1 MHLQLFPGSLREHR
15 QLFLSLETPDALP
28 KTPESPTERM
38 ESMEDVDRAVQA
50 RQESADQLWQGLQK
64 LLESSLNKD
73 AGLRLAIT
81 LPNGTRI
88 EIGRRDGHQQPSA
101 VPTPALGDPPHA
113 TASDRDSVIDDQLT
127 VGEQAD
133 PQPAE
138 RSISPTPSRI
148 DLKPM
153 QKLPHIIR
161 YSPEWIRKA
170 FGGRDKAPTAPP
182 VEAQKDAA
190 PDVKRGASEAL
201 PDGPLQPPDASQLIG
216 DLNQRTESRYTLRED
231 GRIGLDFP
239 ASMQP
244 AERQEVLDTLR
255 SKGISDLL
263 DTGTTV
269 TFSPNVDWWNMTIR
283 NNIKHQDPTAHMFV
297 TDQRTGL
304 ITSRPGGAEF

>member
-64 LLESSLNKD
+64 LLEGSLTKE

-88 EIGRRDGHQQPSA
+88 EIGRGTGPQPPSA
-101 VPTPALGDPPHA
+101 APNQALGDPPEA
-113 TASDRDSVIDDQLT
+113 PARDRGSVIDDQLSVAEPT
-127 VGEQAD
+127 V
-133 PQPAE
+133 PQPVE
-138 RSISPTPSRI
+138 RPGSSMPSRL

-161 YSPEWIRKA
+161 FSPEWIRKA
-170 FGGRDKAPTAPP
+170 FGGRETAPTAPP
-182 VEAQKDAA
+182 VEAQKSAA
-190 PDVKRGASEAL
+190 PDVKPSASEAL
-201 PDGPLQPPDASQLIG
+201 PDGPLQPPDASQVIS
-216 DLNQRTESRYTLRED
+216 DLNQRTESRYTLHED

-244 AERQEVLDTLR
+244 IDRQEVLDTLR
-255 SKGISDLL
+255 SKGISDLV

-283 NNIKHQDPTAHMFV
+283 NNIKHQNPAAHMFV

-304 ITSRPGGAEF
+304 ITSRPGGAES